1 MFLDEKHVI
10 LYHVKCWKN
19 KCFSRVT
26 HYFFVLIRVQF
37 VFLGWKNVSRKKTK
51 SIDNWDFF
59 VKINISREK
68 YICLQHK
75 NKMNGGT

>member
-19 KCFSRVT
+19 KCFLRVT
-26 HYFFVLIRVQF
+26 HYFCVLICVQF
-37 VFLGWKNVSRKKTK
+37 VLLGWKNVSRKKTK

-59 VKINISREK
+59 VKIKSADKFSWIFLRG
-68 YICLQHK
+68 L
-75 NKMNGGT
+75 